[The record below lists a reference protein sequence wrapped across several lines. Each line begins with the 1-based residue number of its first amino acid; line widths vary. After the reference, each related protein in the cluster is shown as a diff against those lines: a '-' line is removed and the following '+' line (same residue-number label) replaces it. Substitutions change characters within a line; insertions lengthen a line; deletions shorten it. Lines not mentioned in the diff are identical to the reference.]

1 MIIDRECELDKWSV
15 CCTTQLANADN
26 YYTKKQ
32 TEQLIVEASGMTS
45 GIVQEMID
53 VSISGKADIDDVYTD
68 DEVDALLAN
77 KADISDI
84 PTEVSE
90 LDNDLEFVS
99 LEVDGTKLI
108 FKTLN
113 TNG

>member
-45 GIVQEMID
+45 GTVLDLVSDYTYDKETID
-53 VSISGKADIDDVYTD
+53 DFLFEKADI
-68 DEVDALLAN
+68 A
-77 KADISDI
+77 DI